1 MRGKRRQ
8 IVRKPLEIPAALAF
22 CPFRVFSYN
31 PPPRGNRPA
40 HSNHSSDDRE
50 VDTMRKVTRFSL
62 AGLALLAACA
72 TVAPLSSAVAQ
83 QSDKQATERTAARA
97 TVVLAEP
104 VGVVEWVPVRSVASQ
119 GIAEGAACG
128 EATRHWQ
135 IVVGIGGLADGTGL
149 TAVYLGRV
157 PVQRGSL
164 NRGVRNVAATTAAA
178 TTAPANPTAVRQGG
192 SNRLMF
198 SLGIGDVVRNA
209 TPNVTKSPVQQAAW
223 LEDQSCPDCIKRPDC
238 KSCPECEH
246 HQPLPTHLESDILQI
261 RRHLG
266 LGPFSGTALE
276 NEPAWLAPHAGHPGD
291 ECQQCNESS
300 FVEALRS
307 IAVEAV
313 PTIGLIRRF
322 ERMLDRNGAGS
333 PQATPLELVDIPSRH
348 EHGEQRREFEF
359 ELHVGG
365 PASHGHGPH
374 DPAASSTCPSS
385 ESHHAIGHSYV
396 PSSGAT
402 PAINADAWLPAPV
415 AYPAHGHI
423 CPNYPAPCNHEVRRS
438 PEYRPGVPLVDEG
451 RPMYPAPVSRNPHG
465 EYSDPVRMSVYPVT
479 SAQRESHSDMC
490 NHAEVCEHRVNVRE
504 PEPNHRPQDHERMV
518 NELRDVCRN
527 IEHQANRLEEAEL
540 YEQADRLREMAQ
552 NLRHQARQIRSHATA
567 PGPYQATRH

>member
-1 MRGKRRQ
+1 
-8 IVRKPLEIPAALAF
+8 
-22 CPFRVFSYN
+22 
-31 PPPRGNRPA
+31 
-40 HSNHSSDDRE
+40 
-50 VDTMRKVTRFSL
+50 MRKVTRFSL

-128 EATRHWQ
+128 DATRHWQ

-266 LGPFSGTALE
+266 LDPLSGTALE
-276 NEPAWLAPHAGHPGD
+276 EKPDCAAAHAGHPGD
-291 ECQQCNESS
+291 ECKQCNESQ

-322 ERMLDRNGAGS
+322 ERMLDRNSAGS
-333 PQATPLELVDIPSRH
+333 PQATPLELVDIPSHH

-365 PASHGHGPH
+365 PPSHGHGPH

-423 CPNYPAPCNHEVRRS
+423 CPDYPAPCNHEVRRS
-438 PEYRPGVPLVDEG
+438 PEYRPGVPLVEG
-451 RPMYPAPVSRNPHG
+451 RPMYPATVSGEWTYGSSSRYAGPPNHSVPVSGGPG
-465 EYSDPVRMSVYPVT
+465 LGYSDPVHAYVYPAT
-479 SAQRESHSDMC
+479 SVQRESHSDMC

-504 PEPNHRPQDHERMV
+504 PDPHHRPQDHERMV

-527 IEHQANRLEEAEL
+527 IEHQANRLEDAEL
-540 YEQADRLREMAQ
+540 YGQADRLREMAQ
-552 NLRHQARQIRSHATA
+552 NLRHQARQIRSNASS